1 MTNQFLDKILKNHNV
16 YLQDTIKAI
25 IKGGEGEGEGGEGE
39 ETPEPVEQSNKPS
52 SVLKKI
58 KNAPANAI
66 YSAKTA
72 VKNAVNYASGTSTEK
87 VAIDELSKKITGS
100 FQKAFDKI
108 KLKEQLREIDLQKIA
123 KLVIQKPVNLNFGGG
138 FLVFGPDLK
147 ITSMIHVFNKENQ
160 PFYFEKQFSSSIEP
174 ASINDGVKSELKYT
188 VKHNVKS
195 INDIINNK
203 PKTS

>member
-16 YLQDTIKAI
+16 YLQDTIKGI
-25 IKGGEGEGEGGEGE
+25 IKGGEDE
-39 ETPEPVEQSNKPS
+39 ETPEPVEQPSNPS
-52 SVLKKI
+52 SVLKKM

-66 YSAKTA
+66 YSTKTA
-72 VKNAVNYASGTSTEK
+72 IKNAVNYASGTSTEK
-87 VAIDELSKKITGS
+87 VAIDELSKKITDS

-160 PFYFEKQFSSSIEP
+160 PFYFEKQFTSNIEP
-174 ASINDGVKSELKYT
+174 TAINDGVKSELKYT
-188 VKHNVKS
+188 VKQNVKS

>member
-16 YLQDTIKAI
+16 YLQDTIKGI
-25 IKGGEGEGEGGEGE
+25 IKGGEGEGEGEGGE
-39 ETPEPVEQSNKPS
+39 ETPEPVEQPNKSP

-72 VKNAVNYASGTSTEK
+72 IKSAVNYASGTSTEK
-87 VAIDELSKKITGS
+87 VAIDELSKKIIDS

-160 PFYFEKQFSSSIEP
+160 PFYFEKQFTSSIEP
-174 ASINDGVKSELKYT
+174 TSINDGVKSELKYT
-188 VKHNVKS
+188 VKQNVKS